1 MTQLLDSVASVSQKL
16 AGQTHL
22 RSLRDSF
29 IIAIP
34 FLVLA
39 GLFIMI
45 NYVFLDSGGFLKNVI
60 SADTMLHYREIG
72 ERALNGTMNILSVM
86 LAVLISYSLASKRK
100 FESPIIAAMVSLAC
114 FFVLMPTSVSV
125 TLSDSE
131 TSMMVGGMVPYE
143 LTNAGGVFL
152 AIICAFLSTSIF
164 LKISESPRLQIS
176 LGDEVPPMVQQSF
189 NALFAI
195 MITVA
200 LFACMTFFITSLFE
214 TEVFALIQTLVQ
226 KPLVHLTTSLP
237 GFLTL
242 TTLTNLLF
250 SLGIHPSGIINPVLE
265 PPLLVAMQENM
276 AAFTAGQVP
285 PHIIVLPFRDL
296 YGHMGGTGTTFSLLL
311 AILLRSQMSSHKKF
325 AKTVIVPGVFNIN
338 EPVIFGLPVI
348 LNPLMMIPFIIFP
361 QIAFTIAYFATAWG
375 WVSHIVAY
383 VPWSVPPLLSGW
395 LGSGGDLRN
404 VVLQVIL
411 IAIGTLVYL
420 PFLIAY
426 ERSIMSKKTQ
436 VLVDDIQNASAKKIL
451 ADAEEVPVL
460 VSVNNI
466 THSLEGKKIMLM
478 CNEGMS
484 TSMVA
489 RKMLQYAQSI
499 HCNADIS
506 ATNIGSLEDIYP
518 ITDLIILSPQIA
530 YMEEKVRETVRD
542 KCQVMLVNAQHF
554 SHMDGKSIVEHAAT
568 LFNKDVK

>member
-1 MTQLLDSVASVSQKL
+1 MALSLDSIASFSQKL
-16 AGQTHL
+16 AGQIHL

-29 IIAIP
+29 IVAIP

-45 NYVFLDSGGFLKNVI
+45 NYVFLDPAGFMKNVI
-60 SADTMLHYREIG
+60 SADTMMHYRGIG
-72 ERALNGTMNILSVM
+72 ERVLNGTMNILSVM
-86 LAVLISYSLASKRK
+86 LAVLIAWSLACKRK

-114 FFVLMPTSVSV
+114 FYVLMPTSVSV
-125 TLSDSE
+125 ALPE
-131 TSMMVGGMVPYE
+131 GGANVMVGGMVPYA

-152 AIICAFLSTSIF
+152 AIICAFLSTGIF
-164 LKISESPRLQIS
+164 LNISASPKLQIS
-176 LGDEVPPMVQQSF
+176 LGEEVPPMVQQSF

-200 LFACMTFFITSLFE
+200 LFAGGTFLITSLFD
-214 TEVFALIQTLVQ
+214 TEIFALIQTLVQ

-237 GFLTL
+237 GFITL

-250 SLGIHPSGIINPVLE
+250 ALGIHPSGIINPILE

-276 AAFTAGQVP
+276 AAFAAGQIP
-285 PHIIVLPFRDL
+285 PHIIVLPFRDI
-296 YGHMGGTGTTFSLLL
+296 YGHMGGTGSTLALLL
-311 AILLRSQMSSHKKF
+311 AIILRSRMSSHKKF
-325 AKTVIVPGVFNIN
+325 AKTVIAPGVFNIN

-348 LNPLMMIPFIIFP
+348 LNPLLMIPFIVFP
-361 QIAFTIAYFATAWG
+361 QISFIIAWFATSWG

-411 IAIGTLVYL
+411 IAIGVAVYM

-426 ERSIMSKKTQ
+426 ERSIMNKKTQ
-436 VLVDDIQNASAKKIL
+436 TIVDDIQQIPPQNAAVNHDETQ
-451 ADAEEVPVL
+451 AAAGEDDAHHVL
-460 VSVNNI
+460 N
-466 THSLEGKKIMLM
+466 GKKIVLM

-489 RKMLQYAQSI
+489 RKMKQYAQSI
-499 HCNADIS
+499 GCTANIS

-518 ITDLIILSPQIA
+518 PTDLIILSPQLA
-530 YMEEKVRETVRD
+530 YMESKVRETVKNQCR
-542 KCQVMLVNAQHF
+542 VTLVNPQHF
-554 SHMDGKSIVEHAAT
+554 SHMDGKSIIEHAIT
-568 LFNKDVK
+568 LFK

>member
-1 MTQLLDSVASVSQKL
+1 MTLLDSIAGFSQKL
-16 AGQTHL
+16 AGQVYL

-39 GLFIMI
+39 GLFIMV
-45 NYVFLDSGGFLKNVI
+45 NYVFLDTNGFMRHIL
-60 SADTMLHYREIG
+60 SAETMMQWRGIG
-72 ERALNGTMNILSVM
+72 ERALNGTMNILSIM
-86 LAVLISYSLASKRK
+86 LAVLVSYSLASKRK

-114 FFVLMPTSVSV
+114 FFVLMPVSVSV
-125 TLSDSE
+125 TPVVGDAV
-131 TSMMVGGMVPYE
+131 TVGGVVPYA

-152 AIICAFLSTSIF
+152 AILCAIISTSIF
-164 LKISESPRLQIS
+164 LKISSTSALKIS
-176 LGDEVPPMVQQSF
+176 LGEEVPPMVQQSF

-200 LFACMTFFITSLFE
+200 FFSVVTFLITRVTN
-214 TEVFALIQTLVQ
+214 TELFALIQTLVQ

-237 GFLTL
+237 GFITL

-276 AAFTAGQVP
+276 AAFAAGQVP

-296 YGHMGGTGTTFSLLL
+296 YGHLGGTGSTLALLL
-311 AILLRSQMSSHKKF
+311 AILLRSRMSSHKKF
-325 AKTVIVPGVFNIN
+325 ARTVIAPGIFNIN

-348 LNPLMMIPFIIFP
+348 LNPLMMIPFILYP
-361 QIAFTIAYFATAWG
+361 QINFIIAYFATSWG

-404 VVLQVIL
+404 VVLQVVL
-411 IAIGTLVYL
+411 IGIGVVVYL
-420 PFLIAY
+420 PFLLAY
-426 ERSIMSKKTQ
+426 ERSISTKKAQ
-436 VLVDDIQNASAKKIL
+436 QIIEDIKASPTEEALLRQQN
-451 ADAEEVPVL
+451 PVGEAHL
-460 VSVNNI
+460 LN
-466 THSLEGKKIMLM
+466 GKTIVLM

-489 RKMLQYAQSI
+489 KKMRQYAQSI
-499 HCNADIS
+499 DCTATIS
-506 ATNIGSLEDIYP
+506 ATHIGNLEEIYQQ
-518 ITDLIILSPQIA
+518 TDLIFLSPQLS
-530 YMEEKVRETVRD
+530 YMEGKVRETVRD
-542 KCQVMLVNAQHF
+542 RCRVALVNPQHF
-554 SHMDGKSIVEHAAT
+554 SNMDGKLLIEHALT
-568 LFNKDVK
+568 LLK

>member
-1 MTQLLDSVASVSQKL
+1 MTLLDSIAGFSQKL
-16 AGQTHL
+16 AGQVYL

-39 GLFIMI
+39 GLFIMV
-45 NYVFLDSGGFLKNVI
+45 NYVFLDTNGFMRHIL
-60 SADTMLHYREIG
+60 SAETMMQWRGIG
-72 ERALNGTMNILSVM
+72 ERVLNGTMNILSIM
-86 LAVLISYSLASKRK
+86 LAVLVSYSLASKRK

-114 FFVLMPTSVSV
+114 FFVLMPVSVSV
-125 TLSDSE
+125 TPAVGDAV
-131 TSMMVGGMVPYE
+131 TVGGVVPYA

-152 AIICAFLSTSIF
+152 AILCAIISTSIF
-164 LKISESPRLQIS
+164 LKISSSSALKIS
-176 LGDEVPPMVQQSF
+176 LGEEVPPMVQQSF

-200 LFACMTFFITSLFE
+200 FFSVVTFLITSVTN
-214 TEVFALIQTLVQ
+214 TELFALIQTLVQ

-237 GFLTL
+237 GFITL

-276 AAFTAGQVP
+276 AAFAAGQVP

-296 YGHMGGTGTTFSLLL
+296 YGHLGRTGSTLALLL
-311 AILLRSQMSSHKKF
+311 AILLRSRMSSHKKF
-325 AKTVIVPGVFNIN
+325 ARTVMAPGIFNIN

-348 LNPLMMIPFIIFP
+348 LNPLMMIPFILYP
-361 QIAFTIAYFATAWG
+361 QINFIIAYFATSWG

-404 VVLQVIL
+404 VVLQVVL
-411 IAIGTLVYL
+411 IGIGVVVYL
-420 PFLIAY
+420 PFLLAY
-426 ERSIMSKKTQ
+426 ERSISTKKAQ
-436 VLVDDIQNASAKKIL
+436 QIIEDIKASPT
-451 ADAEEVPVL
+451 EEVLLRQQNPVGEAHL
-460 VSVNNI
+460 LN
-466 THSLEGKKIMLM
+466 GKTIVLM

-489 RKMLQYAQSI
+489 KKMRQYAQSI
-499 HCNADIS
+499 NCTATIS
-506 ATNIGSLEDIYP
+506 ATHIGNLEDIYQQ
-518 ITDLIILSPQIA
+518 TDLIFLSPQLS
-530 YMEEKVRETVRD
+530 YMEGKVRETVRD
-542 KCQVMLVNAQHF
+542 RCRVALVNPQHF
-554 SHMDGKSIVEHAAT
+554 SNMDGKSLIEHALT
-568 LFNKDVK
+568 LLK

>member
-1 MTQLLDSVASVSQKL
+1 MNISLDNIASFSQKL
-16 AGQTHL
+16 AGQVHL

-39 GLFIMI
+39 GLVIMV
-45 NYVFLDSGGFLKNVI
+45 NYVFLDPNGFMRNII
-60 SADTMLHYREIG
+60 SAETMTYYRGIG

-86 LAVLISYSLASKRK
+86 LAVLVAYSLASKRK
-100 FESPIIAAMVSLAC
+100 AESPIIAAVVSLAC
-114 FFVLMPTSVSV
+114 FYVIMPITVQVTPPDSDAIMVSGV
-125 TLSDSE
+125 
-131 TSMMVGGMVPYE
+131 VPYA

-152 AIICAFLSTSIF
+152 AIICAFLSTTLF
-164 LKISESPRLQIS
+164 LKISASSTLKIS
-176 LGDEVPPMVQQSF
+176 LGEEVPPMVQQSF

-200 LFACMTFFITSLFE
+200 LFACGTFAITGWFD
-214 TEVFALIQTLVQ
+214 TELFALIQTVVQ

-237 GFLTL
+237 GFITL

-276 AAFTAGQVP
+276 AAFAAGHIP

-296 YGHMGGTGTTFSLLL
+296 YGHMGGTGSTLALLL
-311 AILLRSQMSSHKKF
+311 AIMLRSRMSSHKKF
-325 AKTVIVPGVFNIN
+325 ARTVIAPGVFNIN

-348 LNPLMMIPFIIFP
+348 LNPLLMIPFIIYP
-361 QIAFTIAYFATAWG
+361 QINFIIAYFATSWG

-383 VPWSVPPLLSGW
+383 VPWSVPPFLSGW

-404 VVLQVIL
+404 VVLQGIL
-411 IAIGTLVYL
+411 IIIGVAVYL
-420 PFLIAY
+420 PFLHAY
-426 ERSIMSKKTQ
+426 ERAIMSKNTRKIIEDIEQTPSDTTEINNTSDGHVLDGKT
-436 VLVDDIQNASAKKIL
+436 II
-451 ADAEEVPVL
+451 
-460 VSVNNI
+460 
-466 THSLEGKKIMLM
+466 LM

-489 RKMLQYAQSI
+489 KKMRLYAQSI
-499 HCNADIS
+499 NCTANIS

-518 ITDLIILSPQIA
+518 HTDLIFLSPQLS
-530 YMEEKVRETVRD
+530 YMESKIRETVQDQCR
-542 KCQVMLVNAQHF
+542 VALVNPQHF
-554 SHMDGKSIVEHAAT
+554 SHMDGQSIIEHAVT
-568 LFNKDVK
+568 LFK